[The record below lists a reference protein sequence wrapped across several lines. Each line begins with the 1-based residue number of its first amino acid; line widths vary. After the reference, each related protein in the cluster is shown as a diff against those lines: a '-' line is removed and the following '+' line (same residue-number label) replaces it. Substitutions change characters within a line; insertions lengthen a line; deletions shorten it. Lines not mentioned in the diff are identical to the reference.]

1 MKLRMIVIDLDGTLL
16 DPAGKVPPAHRE
28 AVQRA
33 RASGLEVVIATGRNW
48 SESREA
54 LEAIGPEG
62 VMIGAGGAMLCTA
75 EDGGTLARRVLPGDV
90 VESLTECILRHG
102 HLVHLLQDHDQS
114 DVDYIMVG
122 TGEPDPATS
131 WWLREHDVK
140 VRHLAGLADLGGQV
154 LEHTVRVGTV
164 GTESSLRPSIELLQ
178 SDLGDRIHLQH
189 WPAVVESKAT
199 GNAVHLLE
207 VFQPGVDKW
216 TMIQTILEDR
226 SIEASQVVAIGD
238 GLNDIAMVREAG
250 QGIAMGQSDPR
261 VRAVADHVVGCNASG
276 GVAEAV
282 DLVLDQ
288 LDDDRISGTSSGT
301 TS

>member
-1 MKLRMIVIDLDGTLL
+1 
-16 DPAGKVPPAHRE
+16 
-28 AVQRA
+28 
-33 RASGLEVVIATGRNW
+33 
-48 SESREA
+48 
-54 LEAIGPEG
+54 
-62 VMIGAGGAMLCTA
+62 
-75 EDGGTLARRVLPGDV
+75 
-90 VESLTECILRHG
+90 
-102 HLVHLLQDHDQS
+102 
-114 DVDYIMVG
+114 
-122 TGEPDPATS
+122 
-131 WWLREHDVK
+131 
-140 VRHLAGLADLGGQV
+140 
-154 LEHTVRVGTV
+154 VGTV

>member
-1 MKLRMIVIDLDGTLL
+1 MIVIDLDGTLL
-16 DPAGKVPPAHRE
+16 DPTGKVPVAHRE
-28 AVQRA
+28 AVRRA

-48 SESREA
+48 SESRVA

-75 EDGGTLARRVLPGDV
+75 EDGVTLSRRALPGAIV
-90 VESLTECILRHG
+90 KRLTDRIMEHG

-122 TGEPDPATS
+122 TSEPDPATS
-131 WWLREHDVK
+131 WWLREHDLQ
-140 VRHLAGLADLGGQV
+140 VRHLEDLGDQV

-164 GTESSLRPSIELLQ
+164 GTESSLRPSIQALE

-189 WPAVVESKAT
+189 WPAVVESQAT
-199 GNAVHLLE
+199 GKSVHLLE
-207 VFQPGVDKW
+207 VFEPGVDKW

-226 SIEASQVVAIGD
+226 AIEPSQVVAIGD
-238 GLNDIAMVREAG
+238 GLNDIVMVREAG

-261 VRAVADHVVGCNASG
+261 VRAVADHVVGCNASD

-282 DLVLDQ
+282 DLVLAR
-288 LDDDRISGTSSGT
+288 LDDDRISDTSSGT